1 MKKQLLFLIAACFC
15 FLLLSFAF
23 KAKENDIPV
32 ITLTNLKQTYVAG
45 EPITLSFKSNIET
58 NAFLVLKS
66 SYGSIV
72 VNSAIKSKKLDF
84 RVPDFFARKTA
95 HVSWQ
100 LVQDTVSTAEGS
112 YDVIANKQV
121 VLENYLGPRSMLV
134 GNRHYTMMVAVPTD
148 NFDNPKP
155 DGTPT
160 TINAQFLSSISHQNI
175 PVKDLISWQRLYAPE
190 KSGKLLT
197 SVSCFGIETKETET
211 DVYPSLPTDFSIH
224 YSRNHDYADGNQE
237 TILTTSII
245 KDEFDN
251 TVADGTM
258 VEYCIVKN
266 KDVHLKTYGATINGI
281 AQGKI
286 LAPEQADNYIVK
298 AYINGMAESNALVIN
313 YLPLQSNIG
322 YTLSKDKR
330 TITTR
335 PIKSFMNQLA
345 PDGTTVTL
353 RIYNKGKQVA
363 QQIQYSNKGVA
374 VFTLS
379 AEKYKEKEY
388 TFTITAFNSK
398 SAPATLKYDQDK

>member
-1 MKKQLLFLIAACFC
+1 MKRQLFLFLITACSC
-15 FLLLSFAF
+15 FLLLSFVF
-23 KAKENDIPV
+23 KAAENNTPV
-32 ITLTNLKQTYVAG
+32 ITLTTLKQTYVAG
-45 EPITLSFKSNIET
+45 EPITISFKSSIET
-58 NAFLVLKS
+58 DAFLVLKS

-72 VNSAIKSKKLDF
+72 VNSRIKTKKLDF
-84 RVPDFFARKTA
+84 RVPDFFARKAA

-100 LVQDTVSTAEGS
+100 LVQGTLKIAEGS
-112 YDVIANKQV
+112 YEVITNKQV

-134 GNRHYTMMVAVPTD
+134 GNQHYTMMVAVPTD

-160 TINAQFLSSISHQNI
+160 TINAQFLASISHQNI
-175 PVKDLISWQRLYAPE
+175 PVKDFISWKRLYAPE

-211 DVYPSLPTDFSIH
+211 DVYPSLPTDFSID
-224 YSRNHDYADGNQE
+224 YSRNHDFADGNQI
-237 TILTTSII
+237 TTLTTTVI
-245 KDEFDN
+245 KDEFN
-251 TVADGTM
+251 NIVADGTM

-266 KDVHLKTYGATINGI
+266 NDLLLKTYGITINGI

-298 AYINGMAESNALVIN
+298 AYVNGMAKSNTIIIN

-330 TITTR
+330 TITTK

-353 RIYNKGKQVA
+353 RLYHQGKQIG
-363 QQIQYSNKGVA
+363 QLIQYSNKGIA
-374 VFTLS
+374 AFTLS
-379 AEKYKEKEY
+379 AEKYKEKGY
-388 TFTITAFNSK
+388 TFTISVFNTN
-398 SAPATLKYDQDK
+398 SAPAILKYD